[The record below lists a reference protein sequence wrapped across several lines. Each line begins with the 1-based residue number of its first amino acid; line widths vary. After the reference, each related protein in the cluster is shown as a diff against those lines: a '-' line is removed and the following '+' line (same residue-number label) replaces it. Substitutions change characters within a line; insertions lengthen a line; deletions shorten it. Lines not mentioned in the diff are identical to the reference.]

1 MSSRGSKAYLAESP
15 IDAVSTN
22 SPLRAEETSATIT
35 TNTKKIF
42 VREEF
47 PAVRGATEPLGLWDP
62 ADVASNFEG
71 DPELQS
77 SVYLSLEEA
86 ERKHGRVCMLAAL
99 GIFIGET
106 GFGVFLDGGTITGTA
121 TSQWNQMSQ
130 FWPMAPYFIIW
141 ICAMAEVEA
150 ISRFWKPGFEAPT
163 IFNNLGGLKSDFVPG
178 DYGFDPLKIKPKTEA
193 ALLKMT
199 NKEIN
204 NGRLAMLAVAGIL
217 AQESVTGVPV
227 F

>member
-1 MSSRGSKAYLAESP
+1 MIRQLHTLDDANTFTSEES
-15 IDAVSTN
+15 TK
-22 SPLRAEETSATIT
+22 TATA
-35 TNTKKIF
+35 NAKKNF
-42 VREEF
+42 AHKEF
-47 PAVRGATEPLGLWDP
+47 PAVRGATEPLGVWDP
-62 ADVASNFEG
+62 AFAASNFEG
-71 DPELQS
+71 DPELQR

-106 GFGVFLDGGTITGTA
+106 GLGVFVDGGAITGTA
-121 TSQWNQMSQ
+121 ASQWNQMSEL
-130 FWPMAPYFIIW
+130 WPMAPYFLIW
-141 ICAMAEVEA
+141 MCAMAEVET
-150 ISRFWKPGFEAPT
+150 ISRFWKSGFKVPT
-163 IFNNLGGLKSDFVPG
+163 ISNNLGGLKSEFVPG
-178 DYGFDPLKIKPKTEA
+178 DYGFDPLKIRPKNEA